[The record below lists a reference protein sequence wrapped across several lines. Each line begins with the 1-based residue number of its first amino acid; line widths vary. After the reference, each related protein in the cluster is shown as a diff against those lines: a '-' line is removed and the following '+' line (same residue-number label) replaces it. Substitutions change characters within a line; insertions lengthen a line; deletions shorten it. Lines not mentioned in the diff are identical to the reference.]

1 MKNASAK
8 KRVLIIDD
16 EEELCMLMELVLERR
31 HFAARSIHTL
41 SGSMETIRDLKP
53 DYIFLDNH
61 LPDGLGIDFIRT
73 FINNCPGAKIVM
85 MTAHNEHKLNEKALD
100 EGASYFLHKPFN
112 RNNIENIINS
122 L

>member
-1 MKNASAK
+1 MYVNGAGTGK
-8 KRVLIIDD
+8 KTFPDSK
-16 EEELCMLMELVLERR
+16 
-31 HFAARSIHTL
+31 H
-41 SGSMETIRDLKP
+41 TIRQLKP

-61 LPDGLGIDFIRT
+61 LPDGKGINFIRT
-73 FINNCPGAKIVM
+73 MIEAHPIAKIVM
-85 MTAHNEHKLNEKALD
+85 MTAYDEKQLTEKALQ